1 MQKITKDNYNEVFN
15 GLAADLG
22 AIVATDVKDVENAV
36 KKLRSLLDEKR
47 KGAEENVKNNSVLQ
61 IGIVGQVKAGKS
73 SFLNSLFFDGENV
86 LPRASTPMTA
96 GLTVLEYGEEDVFTV
111 EYYSQT
117 EWNTF
122 VGRAKEYDDWVADL
136 RQQNPGTPI
145 EALLGGVDEELKAAH
160 ELVESCGAAAQG
172 KVGHKP
178 ESQTFSGVEGL
189 QQTLEKYV
197 GANGA
202 FTSVVKSLSI
212 KLHKEALRD
221 IRIVDTPGVNDP
233 VVSRESRTREFLRA
247 CHGVFFLSY
256 SGHFFDATDQNFLSD
271 RIGGNGIGA
280 VVMIAS
286 KFDTVLQQVG
296 LDFKDDI
303 QGAISHCQKMLK
315 KQFDANLAGTTF
327 TGDRPA
333 LAFSS
338 GIGYS
343 IAQKSQD
350 QWDDVERNVVSQM
363 RRFFPSFFSSPD
375 DVKAAFSELAQI
387 EDIRDKYV
395 KGTFAANK
403 DAIMAQKLSGFFST
417 STAEMAKEADKGI
430 KAAEGKLEELKQT
443 ALADIQK
450 KKDDIGRQTA
460 AIKNYIESVAN
471 RLQIKVDSAVKSV
484 MSNAGFSSPSLA
496 TASSNGNFKRTATG
510 LLGFFGKGKNFDC
523 SYLLPDSQKTLGNV
537 DAELAKLG
545 KVKDEWGKKVAEL
558 KKFVVDTLRESV
570 EKAEAT
576 ERNVDGARLNN
587 AIEEVADTFDNA
599 AVVDFYELANEVK
612 SQCEDALQRNSYVSY
627 TRCSESEIDAR
638 DKVNESARECCES
651 ARKEIRDAFSGVRD
665 DVQTELESAGQ
676 KFIDNVVSRKQEF
689 IDEITV
695 KLKEKVDD
703 LERELQ
709 NKEANIRATESALN
723 GLKSFRAKL

>member
-36 KKLRSLLDEKR
+36 KKLRALLDEKR

-122 VGRAKEYDDWVADL
+122 VGRAREYDALVADL
-136 RQQNPGTPI
+136 RQKNPDTPI
-145 EALLGGVDEELKAAH
+145 EALLGDIDEELKTAH
-160 ELVESCGAAAQG
+160 ELVESCGAAARG
-172 KVGHKP
+172 KVGNKP
-178 ESQTFSGVEGL
+178 ENQMFSGVEGL

-212 KLHKEALRD
+212 KLHNEALRD

-256 SGHFFDATDQNFLSD
+256 SGRFFDATDQEFLSD

-296 LDFKDDI
+296 LDHKDDI
-303 QGAISHCQKMLK
+303 LGAIAHCQKMLK
-315 KQFDANLAGTTF
+315 KQFDTNLAGTSF

-343 IAQKSQD
+343 IAQKSEG

-363 RRFFPSFFSSPD
+363 KRFFPTYFSSPD
-375 DVKAAFSELAQI
+375 YIKAAFTDLAQI
-387 EDIRDKYV
+387 EEIRDKYV
-395 KGTFAANK
+395 NGTFAANK

-430 KAAEGKLEELKQT
+430 KTAEGKLEELKQT

-450 KKDDIGRQTA
+450 KKDDIDRQSE
-460 AIKNYIESVAN
+460 AIKNNIERVAT
-471 RLQIKVDSAVKSV
+471 RLKTKVDTAVKSV
-484 MSNAGFSSPSLA
+484 MSSLCISAPQLSTTPRSRDFTRLSTFWERNKTFTCSFS
-496 TASSNGNFKRTATG
+496 
-510 LLGFFGKGKNFDC
+510 
-523 SYLLPDSQKTLGNV
+523 LPDAPKTLKDV
-537 DAELAKLG
+537 KSELAKLES
-545 KVKDEWGKKVAEL
+545 VKDEWGKKVAEL

-599 AVVDFYELANEVK
+599 AVVDFREDVDNVESA
-612 SQCEDALQRNSYVSY
+612 CDDALQRYSNVPLYQKGV
-627 TRCSESEIDAR
+627 EEEDDAKNEIRENAQACCYNAR
-638 DKVNESARECCES
+638 A
-651 ARKEIRDAFSGVRD
+651 AIRDAFSGVRD
-665 DVQTELESAGQ
+665 DVQTELENAGQ